1 MSQHNTESLEELK
14 KSLIRIELLLGYQA
28 DDIEDLDNMKGD
40 LSEIYSNQKD
50 LQTSIAKV
58 NVEVG
63 SLVQQAAVRCKSLL
77 KNA

>member
-40 LSEIYSNQKD
+40 LSEIYSNLKD